1 MQRIA
6 LTGGVAEG
14 KTTVLQRFQQLG
26 AHTLSSDALVA
37 ELTRPGTDL
46 WNRLITEFGQTIV
59 QADGTLWRERLAQI
73 AFGSLAMRR
82 RLNQLMHPA
91 VAQAMVE
98 RLAHAQVPLLIIEVP
113 LLIEVAMQG
122 LFDGIIVVQATP
134 AHQYHRLRARGL
146 SAERAWQ
153 MVRSQLPARAKMPF
167 ADWIIRTHRSLDHTC
182 AQVQRVWRALNA

>member
-26 AHTLSSDALVA
+26 TPTLSSDALVA

-46 WNRLITEFGQTIV
+46 WNRVIAEFGQAIV

-73 AFGSLAMRR
+73 AFGSVAVRR
-82 RLNQLMHPA
+82 RLNHLMHPA
-91 VAQAMVE
+91 VAQAIVE
-98 RLAHAQVPLLIIEVP
+98 RLTHAQVPLVIIEVP

-134 AHQYHRLRARGL
+134 AHQYRRLRARGI
-146 SAERAWQ
+146 SAERARQ
-153 MVRSQLPARAKMPF
+153 MVRSQLPTRAKTPF
-167 ADWIIRTHRSLDHTC
+167 ADWIIRTHRSLEYTY
-182 AQVQRVWRALNA
+182 AQVQRVWHALNS